1 MVDVR
6 QLTYFISVIEAK
18 SFTKAAEILHVAQ
31 PALSQQMQRLEQE
44 LGQKLMARH
53 SRGVEP
59 TEAGLRLLAHARA
72 IIKSIDNATHD
83 IRHFQ
88 DERGVVRLGMPR
100 SLCETVGVELL
111 RTWRQE
117 HPHVSLTVTEQLS
130 NTLTDWLIA
139 GRLDLALTYSPS
151 DDRLFCEP
159 LLQEKL
165 CAVMPPRESGVRQ
178 LGEVRFIDI
187 AQKPLILHSPAY
199 VNRQLID
206 VAAKYCSV
214 RLNVAYEID
223 SIDLTLNMVEAG
235 LGYTIQPYLT
245 VRRLMDMG
253 LVYVELIVA
262 PDITRRLHLAHSS
275 RRSLSGQEIQVC
287 EAIKA
292 QLHRFV
298 SCKRSPLVE
307 LEFAADVPGIN
318 FE

>member
-18 SFTKAAEILHVAQ
+18 SFTKAAEVLHVAQ

-59 TEAGLRLLAHARA
+59 TESGLRLLVHARA
-72 IIKSIDNATHD
+72 IVKSIDNATYD
-83 IRHFQ
+83 VRHFR
-88 DERGVVRLGMPR
+88 DEGSTVRLGMPR

-111 RTWRQE
+111 RSWRHD
-117 HPHVSLTVTEQLS
+117 HPRVNLIVSEQLS

-139 GRLDLALTYSPS
+139 DRLDLALTYSPS
-151 DDRLFCEP
+151 DDDGLFCEP

-165 CAVMPPRESGVRQ
+165 CAVTRPREQTARQ
-178 LGEVRFIDI
+178 LGEIRFIEL
-187 AQKPLILHSPAY
+187 AQKPLILHTPAY

-206 VAAKYCSV
+206 IAAKYCSV
-214 RLNVAYEID
+214 RLNVAFEID
-223 SIDLTLNMVEAG
+223 SIDLTLNMVEAR
-235 LGYTIQPYLT
+235 LGYAIQPYLT

-253 LVYVELIVA
+253 QVYLELIVS

-275 RRSLSGQEIQVC
+275 RRSLSAHEIQVC
-287 EAIKA
+287 DAIKTHL
-292 QLHRFV
+292 QRFV
-298 SCKRSPLVE
+298 RCTPSPLVE
-307 LEFAADVPGIN
+307 LEFAS
-318 FE
+318 